1 MVSTPIDPFDA
12 VLLTIS
18 GDTSGTVTGE
28 PPLPATGEL
37 DGTIGVP
44 GPGWTPFA
52 TFWEISTPPQ
62 FGTASITLVSGQWT
76 YEVDPAYYNSLDPG
90 TYTDTFVVRGV
101 GTAFNPGG
109 ELRGGEAFQTI
120 TIEIEV
126 VCFAL
131 GTLIETPSGPVPVD
145 RLEPGD
151 LVLTM
156 DRGAQPVRWAESA
169 RISADQL
176 DQSQHLCPIEIAPGA
191 LGPNRPSRPLRVSP
205 QHRMLLDGP
214 LVELLFGESEA
225 LVAACHMVGL
235 PGIRWVRPR
244 DGVTYVHVLLD
255 RHEILFA
262 EGAPA
267 ESLFLGEEAL
277 TTLSSDGLQELAD
290 IFGDQLN
297 ALVDGFPNLAR
308 RALKRFEAQVF
319 LSEYA
324 QLTDRSAA
332 AAELT

>member
-1 MVSTPIDPFDA
+1 MVSTPIDPLDA

-44 GPGWTPFA
+44 NPGWTPFA

-62 FGTASITLVSGQWT
+62 FGTASITLVSGQWI
-76 YEVDPAYYNSLDPG
+76 YEVDPAYYDSLDPG

-109 ELRGGEAFQTI
+109 ELVGGEAFQTI

-176 DQSQHLCPIEIAPGA
+176 DQSPHLCPIEIAPGA
-191 LGPNRPSRPLRVSP
+191 LGLNRPSRSLRVSP

-225 LVAACHMVGL
+225 LVAACHLVGL
-235 PGIRWVRPR
+235 PGIRWVRPSE
-244 DGVTYVHVLLD
+244 GVTYVHVLLD
-255 RHEILFA
+255 HHEILFA

-290 IFGDQLN
+290 IFGDRLN

-319 LSEYA
+319 LSEYVQA
-324 QLTDRSAA
+324 TGRSAA